1 MGGYLNNMKTRKVL
15 LSLLLLFCL
24 LVFAGQKTS
33 AAETSLS
40 STKKS
45 TYIGKSFRLTLNE
58 ASGPVEWSSTDSR
71 IATVEGGSVNALAAG
86 KVTITAKC
94 SGTEYTCIVTVKEP
108 FLNYSSRRLMQG
120 KTFTLCPQGTKAIS
134 FQSQNESIASVDS
147 DGNVTANNPGK
158 TVIFVKCIN
167 GKTYAC
173 SITVY
178 QPILLKENPTFEDLA
193 PTVNMTFEEL
203 VGDNGVYGLPEGF
216 AQVGTYKLI
225 VDLYHKVVL
234 AYAMDDNGKYTIP
247 VRYMLCSVGA
257 SDTPTPTGTF
267 KMESFR
273 LRYEIFAN
281 TNSYAQYWSIISGRI
296 YFHSIL
302 YSSLN
307 ASDYTGSW
315 NNLGKAVSH
324 GCVRLTVPDA
334 RWIWYNVAPGSTVVI
349 RKGSADDKATAEI
362 RSKLKLASMPSKRVK
377 LKKGEVPYTDNWFIE
392 DVPHEVEFV
401 QGSQNGGEAAY

>member
-1 MGGYLNNMKTRKVL
+1 MLLAAICFLFLPVL
-15 LSLLLLFCL
+15 QQN
-24 LVFAGQKTS
+24 VKADDV
-33 AAETSLS
+33 SLS
-40 STKKS
+40 STRKT
-45 TYIGKSFRLTLNE
+45 TYIGKSFKLTLKGAE
-58 ASGPVEWSSTDSR
+58 GKIKWSSSDSK
-71 IATVEGGSVNALAAG
+71 IASVADGAVTALAKG
-86 KVTITAKC
+86 KVTITARYNK
-94 SGTEYTCIVTVKEP
+94 TDYTCTVTVKEP
-108 FLNYSSRRLMQG
+108 FLNFSTKKLMQG
-120 KTFTLCPQGTKAIS
+120 KSFTLSVQGTKAIS
-134 FQSQNESIASVDS
+134 FLSQNENIASVDA
-147 DGNVTANNPGK
+147 DGVVTANAPGK
-158 TVIFVKCIN
+158 TVIFVNCIN
-167 GKTYAC
+167 GKSYPC

-203 VGDNGVYGLPEGF
+203 VGDNGNYDYPEGF
-216 AQVGTYKLI
+216 AQPGTYKLI

-234 AYAMDDNGKYTIP
+234 AYAMDEDGKYTIP

-267 KMESFR
+267 EMESYR

-349 RKGSADDKATAEI
+349 RKGSADDKETAEI
-362 RSKLKLASMPSKRVK
+362 RSKLKLAPMPATRAK

-392 DVPHEVEFV
+392 DVPNDVPFV